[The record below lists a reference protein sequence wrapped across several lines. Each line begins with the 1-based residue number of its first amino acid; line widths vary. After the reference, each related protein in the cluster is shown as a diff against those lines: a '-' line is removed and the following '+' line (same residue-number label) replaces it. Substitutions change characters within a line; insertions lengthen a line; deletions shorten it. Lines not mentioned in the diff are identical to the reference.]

1 MHFGK
6 YWSHLRSK
14 LKVWCERTVTLKLVP
29 ACSLQLVS
37 FSHFSDFVSLISFF
51 LRSGKRQA
59 NPPSRSVYAVPLG
72 SVSTVWCTAV
82 AASTAWST
90 EQISVCSVVQKP
102 MCDVGVSGAQNK
114 TKTLTSLKMS
124 LRSRSS
130 PGKGGFSWRAL
141 LAPRHTQV
149 CVCCTQE
156 LIATPQ
162 CAL

>member
-59 NPPSRSVYAVPLG
+59 NPPSRSMYAVPLG
-72 SVSTVWCTAV
+72 SVSTVWCAAV
-82 AASTAWST
+82 AASTAWSI